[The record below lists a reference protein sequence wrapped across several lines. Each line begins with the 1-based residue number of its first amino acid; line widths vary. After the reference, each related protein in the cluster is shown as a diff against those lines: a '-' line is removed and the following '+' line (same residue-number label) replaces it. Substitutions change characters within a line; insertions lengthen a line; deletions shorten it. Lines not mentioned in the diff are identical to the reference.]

1 MTEQE
6 SRDNINM
13 VLWTRFAEDKLLK
26 SCDSLAD
33 IQSHLQPIKEDL
45 LAMAKYYQDDDPR
58 TGMETY
64 GFQSVEA
71 IKDNL
76 YYISDR
82 WSSEF
87 RIRWLLDLIDLDETT
102 EKDN

>member
-6 SRDNINM
+6 SRNRIDM
-13 VLWTRFAEDKLLK
+13 VLWNKFIEDKLLK

-33 IQSHLQPIKEDL
+33 IQSHLHPIKEDL

-64 GFQSVEA
+64 GYQSVDA

-82 WSSEF
+82 WSCEF
-87 RIRWLLDLIDLDETT
+87 RIRWLLDLIDLEEII
-102 EKDN
+102 EKG